1 MFLKEFNNDEKR
13 AFANLIYSLAE
24 IDRVIA
30 KNEKKLI
37 REYLKELNVKE
48 ENVSKMSYTE
58 MMFVLKKSSD
68 RIKKITYFELLGLAL
83 VDGNYEEKEID
94 YLDKIAA
101 ELNITRDKKIAFA
114 NFFYK
119 FKNKHNVP
127 IIKTEGKEIN
137 LEQEAEK
144 LF

>member
-1 MFLKEFNNDEKR
+1 MFLKELNNDEKR
-13 AFANLIYSLAE
+13 AFANLIYKLAE
-24 IDRVIA
+24 IDKKLA

-37 REYLKELNVKE
+37 KEYLKELEIKE
-48 ENVSKMSYTE
+48 DGFSKLSYNE
-58 MMFVLKKSSD
+58 IMFVLTKSTD
-68 RIKKITYFELLGLAL
+68 RKKKIIYFELLGLAL

-94 YLDKIAA
+94 YLDKVAS
-101 ELNITRDKKIAFA
+101 ELGLTRVNKIAFA

-119 FKNKHNVP
+119 FKVKHNVP

-137 LEQEAEK
+137 LESEAEK